1 MAVLG
6 REGREML
13 RKAKTGD
20 VKTIHRM
27 INLSSSEGEILPRSL
42 VDIYNSLRDF
52 YVYIDDANGEIV
64 GICAM
69 HIFWENLAEIRSLF
83 VDHRYRKQGIGKK
96 LVEACISEA
105 ITLDLYRIFTLTYQ
119 KGFFEKIGF
128 HETDRVSLP
137 EKIWS
142 DCFKCPKYPDYCDEA
157 AMIVEL

>member
-1 MAVLG
+1 
-6 REGREML
+6 ML

-27 INLSSSEGEILPRSL
+27 INLSSGEGEILPRSL

-52 YVYIDDANGEIV
+52 YVYIDDGSGEIA

-69 HIFWENLAEIRSLF
+69 HIFWENLAEIRSLY
-83 VDHRYRKQGIGKK
+83 VDPRYRRRGIGKK
-96 LVEACISEA
+96 LVEACVSEA

-119 KGFFEKIGF
+119 KGFFERIGF
-128 HETDRVSLP
+128 HETDRVTLP

-142 DCFKCPKYPDYCDEA
+142 DCFKCPKYPDYCDEV

>member
-1 MAVLG
+1 
-6 REGREML
+6 ML

-27 INLSSSEGEILPRSL
+27 INLSSGEGEILPRSL
-42 VDIYNSLRDF
+42 VDIYNCLRDF
-52 YVYIDDANGEIV
+52 YVYIDDESGEIT

-69 HIFWENLAEIRSLF
+69 HIFWENLAEIRSLY
-83 VDHRYRKQGIGKK
+83 VDPGYRKRGIGKK
-96 LVEACISEA
+96 LVEACVSEA

-119 KGFFEKIGF
+119 KGFFERIGF
-128 HETDRVSLP
+128 HETDRMTLP

-142 DCFKCPKYPDYCDEA
+142 DCFKCPKYPDYCDET